1 MPMTASYNY
10 ILVAFSVFIGISVAY
25 GASDLAPRITVTSGW
40 MRSAWLTGGAIALG
54 IGVWSMHFT
63 GMLAF
68 SLPVAVDYDWP
79 TVLLSLLA
87 GIFAAGLSLFILSRK
102 TAGII
107 QIIFAGVIVGLT
119 IITVHNVGM
128 RAMRMAAEYRYD
140 LRLASLAVILA
151 MLFSLVGLWI
161 GFRFRDE
168 TSSGGWR
175 KIVGALAVGA
185 AISSLH
191 YFAMAATTFFPSMPD
206 VEVSHVVH
214 ISTLGAAAIAMGT
227 LVVEGLAILTSFVDR
242 RSASQK
248 IEQLSNELVRSHDQ
262 ERRRIARDLH
272 DDVGQDLYAV
282 RLSLGRLRD
291 SAVRSKDRKLLSE
304 TVDMAGASL
313 EKVRTISQLLYPP
326 ELETL
331 GFRAAIVAYVDGFR
345 RRSGIHVELDIPV
358 RLPNLSRQSE
368 STLLNVIRECLLNV
382 VRHSGSRRVKIR
394 IQAELNQL
402 ALEVSDDGR
411 GMKPKILDRLRA
423 VTNLGVGTK
432 AMFSRIE
439 ELEGRLEITSGDWGT
454 RVRAIIPISA
464 RT

>member
-1 MPMTASYNY
+1 MLMTASYNY
-10 ILVAFSVFIGISVAY
+10 ILVAFSVSIGMSVAY
-25 GASDLAPRITVTSGW
+25 AALDLAIRITVSVGW
-40 MRSAWLTGGAIALG
+40 MRSAWLTSGAIALG

-68 SLPVAVDYDWP
+68 SLPVTVDYDWP

-87 GIFAAGLSLFILSRK
+87 GIFAAGVSLLILSRK
-102 TAGII
+102 TTGII
-107 QIIFAGVIVGLT
+107 QIIFAGVVVGLA

-151 MLFSLVGLWI
+151 ILFSLTGLWI
-161 GFRFRDE
+161 GYSFRDE

-175 KIVGALAVGA
+175 KIVGALVVGA

-191 YFAMAATTFFPSMPD
+191 YCAMAATVFFPSVLD
-206 VEVSHVVH
+206 TEVSHVVH

-227 LVVEGLAILTSFVDR
+227 LVVQGLAMLTSFVDR
-242 RSASQK
+242 RSAAQR
-248 IEQLSNELVRSHDQ
+248 IEQLSNQLLHSHDE

-291 SAVRSKDRKLLSE
+291 SVVRPKDRKLVSE
-304 TVDMAGASL
+304 AVDMTGASL

-345 RRSGIHVELDIPV
+345 KRSCVRVELEIPT
-358 RLPNLSRQSE
+358 RLPHLSRESE
-368 STLLNVIRECLLNV
+368 STLLNVVRECLLNA
-382 VRHSGSRRVKIR
+382 VRHSGSRTMKIR
-394 IQAELNQL
+394 IQAELSQL
-402 ALEVSDDGR
+402 ALEVSDDGS
-411 GMKPKILDRLRA
+411 GMKPEILDRLRA
-423 VTNLGVGTK
+423 ATNLGVGAK
-432 AMFSRIE
+432 AMFSRVE
-439 ELEGRLEITSGDWGT
+439 ELGGRLEITSGNWGT
-454 RVRAIIPISA
+454 RVRAVIPIRA
-464 RT
+464 

>member
-10 ILVAFSVFIGISVAY
+10 ILVAFSVFIGMSVAY
-25 GASDLAPRITVTSGW
+25 AALDLATRLTVTDGR
-40 MRSAWLTGGAIALG
+40 MRSAWLMSGAIALG

-68 SLPVAVDYDWP
+68 SLPVPVEYDWP
-79 TVLLSLLA
+79 TVLLSLVA
-87 GIFAAGLSLFILSRK
+87 GIFAAGVSLFILGRK
-102 TAGII
+102 TTGVV
-107 QIIFAGVIVGLT
+107 QIVSAGVIVGLA

-140 LRLASLAVILA
+140 DRLASLAVILA
-151 MLFSLVGLWI
+151 ILFSLIGLWM

-168 TSSGGWR
+168 KSSGGWR

-191 YFAMAATTFFPSMPD
+191 YCAMAATTFLPSVP
-206 VEVSHVVH
+206 ETEISHVVH

-227 LVVEGLAILTSFVDR
+227 LVVEGLAMLTSFVDR

-248 IEQLSNELVRSHDQ
+248 IEQLSNELLHSYDQ

-291 SAVRSKDRKLLSE
+291 AAVRSKDRKLLSE
-304 TVDMAGASL
+304 AVDMAGASL

-331 GFRAAIVAYVDGFR
+331 GFRAAIVAYVDAFR
-345 RRSGIHVELDIPV
+345 KRSGIHVELDLPI
-358 RLPNLSRQSE
+358 RLPQLSRQSE
-368 STLLNVIRECLLNV
+368 SALLNVIRECLLNV
-382 VRHSGSRRVKIR
+382 VRHSGSQKVKIR
-394 IQAELNQL
+394 IQAELGQL
-402 ALEVSDDGR
+402 ALEVSDDGT
-411 GMKPKILDRLRA
+411 GMKPEILDRLRA
-423 VTNLGVGTK
+423 ATNLGVGTK
-432 AMFSRIE
+432 AMFGRVE
-439 ELEGRLEITSGDWGT
+439 ELGGRLEISSEQSGT
-454 RVRAIIPISA
+454 RVRAVIPTSA
-464 RT
+464 